1 MIMTILEARVASEQW
16 EALSQAFEAQS
27 KQRPGQLLQSFLVQ
41 STTDPTVW
49 QVIGLWPS
57 REALEEMRRST
68 QIPGGVLMFRAAGAE
83 PTLSLFEI
91 VKQTPG

>member
-1 MIMTILEARVASEQW
+1 MIMTILQARVASEQW
-16 EALSQAFEAQS
+16 EALQQAFEAQS

-41 STTDPTVW
+41 ITTDPTAW

-57 REALEEMRRST
+57 REALEEIRRST
-68 QIPGGVLMFRAAGAE
+68 ETPGGVLMFRAAGAE

-91 VKQTPG
+91 MKQTPG

>member
-16 EALSQAFEAQS
+16 EALQQAFEAQS
-27 KQRPGQLLQSFLVQ
+27 KHRPEQLLQSFLVQ
-41 STTDPTVW
+41 STIDPTLW

-68 QIPGGVLMFRAAGAE
+68 ETPGGVLMFRAAGAE

-91 VKQTPG
+91 MKQAPG

>member
-1 MIMTILEARVASEQW
+1 MSNAHLLVCKEKTMIMTLLEARVASEQW
-16 EALSQAFEAQS
+16 EALQQAFEAQA

-49 QVIGLWPS
+49 QIIGLWLS

-68 QIPGGVLMFRAAGAE
+68 SFPQGESVFDGCCSV
-83 PTLSLFEI
+83 
-91 VKQTPG
+91 

>member
-57 REALEEMRRST
+57 RAALEEMRRST
-68 QIPGGVLMFRAAGAE
+68 QTPGGVLMFRAAGAE

-91 VKQTPG
+91 MKQTPG